1 MKKVLVTYQIPR
13 EGLMKLESCCSV
25 VYPEST
31 CFTKDEIIARI
42 SDCDALLSIFSMP
55 VDKDVIDAG
64 KCLKLISNYGVG
76 FNNVDVE
83 YATYKGIKVCNTPE
97 AVCRPTAEL
106 CMGLMLS
113 LSRRISECNHR
124 LRTESDFKWGVMENL
139 GIGLYGKVLGIVG
152 MGKIGLEVT
161 RLAKAFGM
169 RVIYTKRHRLDS
181 EIEDSL
187 GAKYCELNDL
197 LSEADVVSL
206 HTPLTDETHHMIGLS
221 EFRLMKDTALLVNTA
236 RGPVVNESDL
246 VIALESNIIA
256 GAALDVFENEP
267 VIHPSLLNLNNA
279 VIVPHIGT
287 ASIDS
292 RIEMGIEAGDNIINF
307 FNESPTNIVN

>member
-13 EGLMKLESCCSV
+13 EGLRKLESCCSV

-55 VDKDVIDAG
+55 VDRDIIDAG

-83 YATYKGIKVCNTPE
+83 YAASKGIKVSNTPE
-97 AVCRPTAEL
+97 AVCKPTAEL

-113 LSRRISECNHR
+113 LARRISECNHR
-124 LRTESDFKWGVMENL
+124 LRIESDFKWGVMENL

-152 MGKIGLEVT
+152 MGKIGLEVA

-169 RVIYTKRHRLDS
+169 SIIYSKRHRLDIS
-181 EIEDSL
+181 VEDSL
-187 GAKYCELNDL
+187 GARYCDLNEL
-197 LSEADVVSL
+197 LSAADVVSL
-206 HTPLTDETHHMIGLS
+206 HVPLTDATSHMIGRE
-221 EFRLMKDTALLVNTA
+221 EFSQMKTNALLVNTA

-246 VIALESNIIA
+246 VEALKSGVIA

-267 VIHPSLLNLNNA
+267 EIHPDLFKLNNA

-292 RIEMGIEAGDNIINF
+292 RIEMGKEAGDNIINF